1 LGAERAQGD
10 KSSRRL
16 VIRRDLHAEIRRNGR
31 DARSPPAGAVSEL
44 GGIGT
49 ADIAGE

>member
-1 LGAERAQGD
+1 M
-10 KSSRRL
+10 
-16 VIRRDLHAEIRRNGR
+16 IRHDLHAEIRRNGR

-44 GGIGT
+44 GGIGA